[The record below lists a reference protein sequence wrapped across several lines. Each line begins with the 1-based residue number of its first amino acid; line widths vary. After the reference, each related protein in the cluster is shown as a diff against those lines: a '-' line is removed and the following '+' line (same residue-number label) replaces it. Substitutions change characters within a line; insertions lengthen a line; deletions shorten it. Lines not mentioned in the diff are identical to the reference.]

1 MLRLV
6 ESADVLVEGLRPG
19 VTERLG
25 LGPDDCLARN
35 PRLVYGRMTG
45 WGQTGPLATTAG
57 HDLGY
62 VAITGVLAGLG
73 QDPRRPHF
81 PTNLLGDFGGGS
93 TYLVIGVLAALL
105 EARLSGRGQV
115 VDAAIVDGVAHLN
128 AMGVELPG
136 RPGWRPSERA
146 ANLLDGGAP
155 FYDLYETADGGHLAI
170 GALEPQFYD
179 ALVEGL
185 GIRDRAPDR
194 DDPANHP
201 ALRELIGTTVRGR
214 TLAEWTAVFDGTDA
228 CVAPVL
234 PLSEAVQ
241 HPHLVA
247 RSVYV
252 DRGTGPEPAP
262 APRFSRTAAT
272 LSSPPPA
279 SCGAGHPGGPDR
291 VGHRGRRRAA
301 GLRRRRPGLTAPPWG
316 WGVPPQAAG
325 RVAGPRR
332 RRLPWDWTTRSG
344 TRPKRPRARS
354 RKTVGDATDNE
365 RLEAEGQADQSE
377 ANMKQAGEKVKDAA
391 DDVKDAFK
399 K

>member
-1 MLRLV
+1 
-6 ESADVLVEGLRPG
+6 
-19 VTERLG
+19 
-25 LGPDDCLARN
+25 
-35 PRLVYGRMTG
+35 
-45 WGQTGPLATTAG
+45 
-57 HDLGY
+57 

-128 AMGVELPG
+128 AMGSSFLASGLATE
-136 RPGWRPSERA
+136 RRA

-170 GALEPQFYD
+170 AALEPQFYD
-179 ALVEGL
+179 VLVEGL
-185 GIRDRAPDR
+185 GIRDGAPDR

-201 ALRELIGTTVRGR
+201 ALRELIGSTVRGR

-234 PLSEAVQ
+234 PLSAAVR

-247 RSVYV
+247 RSVYL
-252 DRGTGPEPAP
+252 DRGNGPEPGP

-272 LSSPPPA
+272 LSSPPPEA
-279 SCGAGHPGGPDR
+279 AGQDT
-291 VGHRGRRRAA
+291 RAA
-301 GLRRRRPGLTAPPWG
+301 LTAWG
-316 WGVPPQAAG
+316 IEDVDALLVSGAA
-325 RVAGPRR
+325 VQ
-332 RRLPWDWTTRSG
+332 T
-344 TRPKRPRARS
+344 
-354 RKTVGDATDNE
+354 
-365 RLEAEGQADQSE
+365 
-377 ANMKQAGEKVKDAA
+377 
-391 DDVKDAFK
+391 
-399 K
+399 